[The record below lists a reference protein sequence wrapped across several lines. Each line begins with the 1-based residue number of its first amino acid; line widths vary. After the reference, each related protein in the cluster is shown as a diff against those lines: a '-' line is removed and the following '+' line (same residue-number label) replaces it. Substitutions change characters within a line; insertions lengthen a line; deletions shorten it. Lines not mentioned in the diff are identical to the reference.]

1 VLEVFLTEQEVAD
14 IKQCRANLLERSTAR
29 HSVID
34 NTSKRLENTRSPRPY
49 GAWRRNRTPTFR
61 TGMVNTAEQAVAEYG
76 SGRGSLTSPNWILRR
91 KNMDA
96 TPSPVQ
102 GYHIEAEPQEKS
114 SNGTAP
120 GNGEPSADA
129 EPVNSNRTD
138 GKADSSTRSNAIPTA
153 QPHSEGFHTPPL
165 VTPPTHHSVEPI
177 LEAVEDVT
185 PDEQASELLSSM
197 EARSTST
204 LVKSAEV
211 IRVTSGLTDTRH
223 QAQCGSSIEEDHM
236 LASSLPPEDSIS
248 LATAEDG
255 SVDDDKP
262 ATPVGLPEELSVDI
276 GTDTTVNSSVKVGVI
291 HENGWASL
299 DPDSEEVGYQVEAH
313 TPLSTTEGESKHDH
327 TTASNPE
334 LHDNGVSQVGIKANE
349 NILPVDR
356 YNEPVPNGITSPSI
370 TLTEGNLPDHCVLP
384 GGNLQVKTDHDVIVD
399 PVVSGNSED
408 TGVSPTLSSV
418 SCSDSHAS
426 CHSSNLYTPQ
436 TASSEVQDNEVSW
449 LILVHVNTTM
459 KQNTPSCNS
468 HVYKSHGQGNFV
480 KCMCFLPF
488 YRPLMKMTI
497 RTISNCVHMFS
508 VIKTLSPYCW
518 ETRSCLRTLVGW
530 KHW

>member
-1 VLEVFLTEQEVAD
+1 MLEVFLTEQEVAD

-114 SNGTAP
+114 PKETTPAS
-120 GNGEPSADA
+120 GEPST
-129 EPVNSNRTD
+129 EPTNNDKVD
-138 GKADSSTRSNAIPTA
+138 GKADNNNANAIPTA
-153 QPHSEGFHTPPL
+153 RPPKNGNEGFHTPPL
-165 VTPPTHHSVEPI
+165 VTPPSHHSIVAEPI

-185 PDEQASELLSSM
+185 PDEQASDLLSSM

-211 IRVTSGLTDTRH
+211 PHITSGVSNTHH
-223 QAQCGSSIEEDHM
+223 QAQHDSSNEEDDNM
-236 LASSLPPEDSIS
+236 LASPLPPEDSIS

-255 SVDDDKP
+255 SVDGDKP
-262 ATPVGLPEELSVDI
+262 ATPVGLSEETSKLKVDNDDA
-276 GTDTTVNSSVKVGVI
+276 DTAVNSGVKVCVV

-313 TPLSTTEGESKHDH
+313 MPLSVTEGETKHIH
-327 TTASNPE
+327 PLPKIVNSPISSSE
-334 LHDNGVSQVGIKANE
+334 LHDNGVSHEDMKASE
-349 NILPVDR
+349 NLLPVDR
-356 YNEPVPNGITSPSI
+356 YNDDPTTLSNGVTSPSI
-370 TLTEGNLPDHCVLP
+370 TLTEGDLPDRCVLP
-384 GGNLQVKTDHDVIVD
+384 EGNLQVKTDHDVIVD

-408 TGVSPTLSSV
+408 AGVSPTLSSV

-449 LILVHVNTTM
+449 LILDTCTGNAPVYLPVQEASVCTGCFMAKTTI
-459 KQNTPSCNS
+459 
-468 HVYKSHGQGNFV
+468 
-480 KCMCFLPF
+480 L
-488 YRPLMKMTI
+488 
-497 RTISNCVHMFS
+497 
-508 VIKTLSPYCW
+508 
-518 ETRSCLRTLVGW
+518 
-530 KHW
+530 

>member
-61 TGMVNTAEQAVAEYG
+61 TGMVNTAEQAVADYG
-76 SGRGSLTSPNWILRR
+76 SGQGSLTSPNWILRR
-91 KNMDA
+91 KNIDA

-114 SNGTAP
+114 PNGAS
-120 GNGEPSADA
+120 GEPSADA
-129 EPVNSNRTD
+129 EPINFSKAD
-138 GKADSSTRSNAIPTA
+138 GKVDGNTRSNAIPTP
-153 QPHSEGFHTPPL
+153 QPPKNGSEGFHTPPL
-165 VTPPTHHSVEPI
+165 VTPPTHQSVVAEPI
-177 LEAVEDVT
+177 LEVMEDVT
-185 PDEQASELLSSM
+185 PDEQASDLLSSM

-211 IRVTSGLTDTRH
+211 PHVTSTLSDPRH
-223 QAQCGSSIEEDHM
+223 QAQLDSSNEEDNM
-236 LASSLPPEDSIS
+236 LVSSLPPEDSVS

-262 ATPVGLPEELSVDI
+262 ATPVSLPEEMSKLKVENE
-276 GTDTTVNSSVKVGVI
+276 DTTANTVVKVCVV

-299 DPDSEEVGYQVEAH
+299 NPDSEEVDYQVEAQ
-313 TPLSTTEGESKHDH
+313 TPLSATEGETKHIHSLANSQISSK
-327 TTASNPE
+327 
-334 LHDNGVSQVGIKANE
+334 LHDNGVSHIEIKANE
-349 NILPVDR
+349 NLLPVDK
-356 YNEPVPNGITSPSI
+356 YNNDDPTALPNGITSS
-370 TLTEGNLPDHCVLP
+370 LTEGNFPDHCVLP
-384 GGNLQVKTDHDVIVD
+384 EGNLQVKTDHDVIVD
-399 PVVSGNSED
+399 PVVSSNSED

-426 CHSSNLYTPQ
+426 CRSSNLYTPQ

-449 LILVHVNTTM
+449 LILIHVDTTM
-459 KQNTPSCNS
+459 KHSTSMYFS
-468 HVYKSHGQGNFV
+468 LFFLYY
-480 KCMCFLPF
+480 CFYPF
-488 YRPLMKMTI
+488 AG
-497 RTISNCVHMFS
+497 F
-508 VIKTLSPYCW
+508 
-518 ETRSCLRTLVGW
+518 
-530 KHW
+530 